1 MIDYFL
7 IKEKTNDFYL
17 ISLFL
22 SSIILSSISIL
33 FNGFFSYILSI
44 GGFGY
49 GIGFSYL
56 LMKDA
61 KKSKIKWLEILSS
74 IVLTLLVI
82 LFVYFLFIPTK
93 GDLLSLILGLIII
106 LIPILIINNKKFFPI
121 VIPFSLNVTN
131 IPTIGNNYLITLAK
145 THPAISITLGVVLI
159 YLFIKTMKDIV
170 KIIILTV
177 VVWVILKFLL
187 GL

>member
-1 MIDYFL
+1 MINYFL
-7 IKEKTNDFYL
+7 IREKTNDFYL

-22 SSIILSSISIL
+22 SSVILFSLSIL
-33 FNGFFSYILSI
+33 FNGFLSYILSL

-61 KKSKIKWLEILSS
+61 RESKTKWLEILS
-74 IVLTLLVI
+74 IAVLIPLI
-82 LFVYFLFIPTK
+82 IFFVYFLFIPTK
-93 GDLLSLILGLIII
+93 SDIFSLIAGLIII
-106 LIPILIINNKKFFPI
+106 LIPVLLMNSKKFFPI
-121 VIPFSLNVTN
+121 VIPLSLKLT
-131 IPTIGNNYLITLAK
+131 PSFGNNYLIELIKA
-145 THPAISITLGVVLI
+145 HPAISIAVGIVAI
-159 YLFIKTMKDIV
+159 YIFFKMIKDIV